1 MKVAYAKLKRLSLFI
16 LLPFSFFIVSILNMY
31 GQKESARDT
40 LLLNEFEVVG
50 TRDILYPI
58 EVIDSVKIAS
68 EPIRDIG
75 DFLRLQ
81 NNVSAIRKGGVALDP
96 VIRGFKYSQ
105 VTVLLNNGV
114 KVEGGCPNRMD
125 PVASHIEMEN
135 VSKIEI
141 VKGPYLL
148 RYGPVFGALVNIQTI
163 QPEEPEKPAIHGQA
177 LYGFESNWNG
187 QREFA
192 RVYGGGGGISFNVS
206 GGYKGYGSYTA
217 GNDQQFSSSFRKA
230 NLNAAIGLDLGQ
242 DHKLTLGY
250 MYDQGRDI
258 MFPALP
264 MDERSDNTNLISA
277 GYQSG
282 LLGKRFRKVS
292 AQFYYSYVNHVMDNL
307 DRPAARTMQA
317 TTSVIAINT
326 GGKVE
331 GTLEFGRARVVTG
344 FDFEHVYKNGEK
356 KMTMIMNMGGLITTS
371 TKLTSIWQQ
380 ARTNNIGWFA
390 EYQRPIGKTS
400 FILATRFDLNQA
412 NASDTFRLVK
422 NGIDYYNELGST
434 FLNFSFGAGIKI
446 PLYKQLSLSA
456 SLGRGVRSPS
466 ILERYIK
473 LLPVQ
478 FDPYDYLGNPQ
489 LKPEKNHQADLTL
502 EFTHKRWGRFTGGC
516 FFSLMTDY
524 IIGEVLPPAVI
535 KPSTQGVSGVKQY
548 NNIDYAH
555 LTGFE
560 FSWFSPAEHVWGVT
574 VNAAATYGTNPEAI
588 RYQVSGGQVVGQE
601 SVTNDPLPEI
611 PPLEGSVGFYW
622 RFFKSKLV
630 PRINV
635 RMVSEQNRV
644 SAAFDEQ
651 TTPGFVTASASLVYN
666 PCRYATFT
674 AGVENM
680 FNNSYYEHLN
690 RRIIGTT
697 ERLYEPGRV
706 FYIIFTVKF

>member
-1 MKVAYAKLKRLSLFI
+1 MNVTDAKLKRLSFFVFI
-16 LLPFSFFIVSILNMY
+16 PMIFFAIFNWDVY
-31 GQKESARDT
+31 GQKDSGSDT
-40 LLLNEFEVVG
+40 LFLNEFEVIG
-50 TRDILYPI
+50 TRDILYPVA
-58 EVIDSVKIAS
+58 VIDSAKIAS

-75 DFLRLQ
+75 DFLRMQ
-81 NNVSAIRKGGVALDP
+81 NNVSAIRKGGIALDP

-114 KVEGGCPNRMD
+114 KIEGGCPNRMD

-163 QPEEPEKPAIHGQA
+163 QPEEPETPAIHGQA
-177 LYGFESNWNG
+177 LYGYESNWNG

-192 RVYGGGGGISFNVS
+192 RIYCGGSGISFNVS

-250 MYDQGRDI
+250 MYDQGRDV

-282 LLGKRFRKVS
+282 SLGKRFRKIS
-292 AQFYYSYVNHVMDNL
+292 AQFYYSYVNHLMDNL
-307 DRPAARTMQA
+307 DRTAALTMQA

-331 GTLEFGRARVVTG
+331 GSLEFGRARVVTG

-371 TKLTSIWQQ
+371 SKLTSIWQQ
-380 ARTNNIGWFA
+380 ARTNNIGWFT
-390 EYQRPIGKTS
+390 EYQRPIGKSS

-422 NGIDYYNELGST
+422 NGVDYYNDLGST
-434 FLNFSFGAGIKI
+434 FLNFSFGAGLKI

-466 ILERYIK
+466 ILERYIM

-489 LKPEKNHQADLTL
+489 LKPEKNHQADLSL
-502 EFTHKRWGRFTGGC
+502 EFIDKRFGRFTGGC

-524 IIGEVLPPAVI
+524 IIGEVLPPSVI

-548 NNIDYAH
+548 NNIDYAY

-560 FSWFSPAEHVWGVT
+560 FSWVSPPEHVWGLT
-574 VNAAATYGTNPEAI
+574 VNAAATYGTNPEAVK
-588 RYQVSGGQVVGQE
+588 YLVSGGQVIGQE

-611 PPLEGSVGFYW
+611 PPLEGSVGFFW
-622 RFFKSKLV
+622 KFFKSKLV

-635 RMVSEQNRV
+635 RMVSGQNRV
-644 SAAFDEQ
+644 SVAFDEQ
-651 TTPGFVTASASLVYN
+651 ATPGFVTASASLVYKTCN
-666 PCRYATFT
+666 YAVLT

-706 FYIIFTVKF
+706 FYVIFTVKF